1 MKKQL
6 IMLCG
11 LATSLLMPGCGGG
24 KTEEVKPHQPTSPQM
39 EARIDR
45 STPVA
50 QVDVEQALLKPQELK
65 LSQFAS
71 QIDYYIVGNAGFD
84 VTQAIVVPD
93 SNAVITLNMPR
104 IYYRKLGKPSK
115 RYAYKVLQYKWNNE
129 MNGCPMF
136 YDKKTTRMYVAL
148 SGKDQDTRKNKL
160 APVPCIGE
168 LPPLDTM
175 LTIANYIYPESLPV
189 KYPINRTYDR
199 LLGFS
204 STGYTLCHYENEMDM
219 PGSILTFNMQGDT
232 LCRIPLRE
240 NRTLAIP
247 TTTGDS
253 TIINPIPAF
262 QTYYWNVEQDKMT
275 FMIPFCDTV
284 YQLRDPQTVAPLY
297 AINFGE
303 EAINPSELKE
313 NELPKGKIWMKT
325 MYENPKGLFMGLFR
339 QGSPSIVNW
348 IGFVD
353 AFKPER
359 THQLLYVKEEG
370 KTYRIEGQGLTND
383 LDDGLPFWPDG
394 QSDDCL
400 YMIRTI
406 TELRTRMKRT
416 GSERQKRLLEILDS
430 KNTHERDYLLIV
442 VRPDKGN

>member
-24 KTEEVKPHQPTSPQM
+24 KTEEEKPHQPTSPQM

-50 QVDVEQALLKPQELK
+50 QVDVEQALQQPQELK
-65 LSQFAS
+65 LSKFAT
-71 QIDYYIVGNAGFD
+71 QIEYYIVGNAGFD
-84 VTQAIVVPD
+84 VTQAILVPD
-93 SNAVITLNMPR
+93 SNAMITLNMPR
-104 IYYRKLGKPSK
+104 IYYRTTDKPSK
-115 RYAYKVLQYKWNNE
+115 RYAYKVLEYKWNNE

-175 LTIANYIYPESLPV
+175 LTIKSYLFPEITQV
-189 KYPINRTYDR
+189 KYPINLTYDR

-204 STGYTLCHYENEMDM
+204 SAGYTLCHYENENDM
-219 PGSILTFNMQGDT
+219 PGSILTFNLQGDT

-240 NRTLAIP
+240 NKQLKIP

-253 TIINPIPAF
+253 TAITPLPTY
-262 QTYYWNVEQDKMT
+262 QTYYWNTDQDKMT

-297 AINFGE
+297 ALNFG
-303 EAINPSELKE
+303 AGSINPTELE
-313 NELPKGKIWMKT
+313 GNELPEGKIQIKT
-325 MYENPKGLFMGLFR
+325 MYENPKGLFMGLSK
-339 QGSPSIVNW
+339 QGSPVILNW
-348 IGFVD
+348 TDHVD
-353 AFKPER
+353 EFKPVR
-359 THQLLYVKEEG
+359 SHQVLYIKEEG
-370 KTYRIEGQGLTND
+370 KTVQVKGKGLIND

-394 QSDDCL
+394 QTDDCL
-400 YMIRTI
+400 YMLRTI
-406 TELRTRMKRT
+406 TELRTVMKRT
-416 GSERQKRLLEILDS
+416 NSPQQKRLLEILD
-430 KNTHERDYLLIV
+430 NPNILERDYLMIV
-442 VRPDKGN
+442 VR